1 MLSYNAKFEELNTLI
16 SDWKWS
22 ELKYGLCREYIS
34 MKDVI
39 SYANEILSNDVPYME
54 IIIQLL
60 IADDEEVDDILEK
73 LVSCEESPSEDNI
86 KSKWIFAFIYHAFTY
101 SKDKIFDIIE
111 DVYEEFDYTEEISN
125 LVPYMPC
132 EDGLPL
138 EDRLKRYIEQN
149 RNIWC

>member
-34 MKDVI
+34 IKDVI

-101 SKDKIFDIIE
+101 S
-111 DVYEEFDYTEEISN
+111 EFDYTEEISN

>member
-34 MKDVI
+34 IKDVI

-86 KSKWIFAFIYHAFTY
+86 KSKWIFVFIYHAFTY